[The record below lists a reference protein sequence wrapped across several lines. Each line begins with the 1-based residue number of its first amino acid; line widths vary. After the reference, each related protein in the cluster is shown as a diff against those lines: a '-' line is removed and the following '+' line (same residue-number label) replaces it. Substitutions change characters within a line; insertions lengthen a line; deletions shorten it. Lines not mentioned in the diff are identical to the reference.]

1 MNGSASKPCDKRWA
15 VPQSPRNNFRWVQI
29 HQATPAISRMDFFQ
43 CNHPD
48 IQAYSA
54 AWDDGRLLTLHAHT
68 SAAGDFDAYKTRVE
82 QHNPKVFWFYM
93 PMDPGELIAEIWA
106 HAETKTRFPSYIV
119 IVSKQPPS
127 HEARH

>member
-1 MNGSASKPCDKRWA
+1 
-15 VPQSPRNNFRWVQI
+15 
-29 HQATPAISRMDFFQ
+29 MDFFQ

-68 SAAGDFDAYKTRVE
+68 GAAGDFETYKTRVA
-82 QHNPKVFWFYM
+82 QHNPNVFWFYM

-106 HAETKTRFPSYIV
+106 HAETPTRFPSYIV
-119 IVSKQPPS
+119 IVSKTTT
-127 HEARH
+127 